1 MANISVDWE
10 VDGIISAEQSVA
22 GMLRVVESKTVQ
34 DTGTFWTWQGA
45 VSVRLQPCMES
56 PLSRRSCS
64 VTHGKKFTK
73 AVMNGLNCTK

>member
-1 MANISVDWE
+1 MANISVGWE

-45 VSVRLQPCMES
+45 VSVRLQPCMGS
-56 PLSRRSCS
+56 
-64 VTHGKKFTK
+64 
-73 AVMNGLNCTK
+73 

>member
-1 MANISVDWE
+1 MANISVGWE

-45 VSVRLQPCMES
+45 VSTRVQPYMGS
-56 PLSRRSCS
+56 
-64 VTHGKKFTK
+64 
-73 AVMNGLNCTK
+73 

>member
-1 MANISVDWE
+1 MANISVGWE

-45 VSVRLQPCMES
+45 VSYSS
-56 PLSRRSCS
+56 PAMYWILAERS
-64 VTHGKKFTK
+64 VI
-73 AVMNGLNCTK
+73 